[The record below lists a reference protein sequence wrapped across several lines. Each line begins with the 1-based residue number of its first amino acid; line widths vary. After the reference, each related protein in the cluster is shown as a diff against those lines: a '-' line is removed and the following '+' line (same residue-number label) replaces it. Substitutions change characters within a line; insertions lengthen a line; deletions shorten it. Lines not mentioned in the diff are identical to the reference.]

1 MGFEMPVKDILL
13 PLTSFPV
20 PTEAQ
25 TIKHAVELALTLQS
39 SVSALAYEMDIQSPI
54 GLYADP
60 LHVSGILAADS
71 KKSAANARDLLS
83 SFEVIAIGKGV
94 AHDHSLVRR
103 KPVEISQHLVEEAR
117 LHDLTILPLR
127 ETDTATH
134 DIAEHLIFEF
144 GRPLLILPDHA
155 KREIRASLDNVAI
168 AWDAS
173 RPAARALADALPL
186 IQQGR
191 QVRIFTVVDEKP
203 IKPTA
208 AAPALAKHL
217 ARHNVNATIDEVKSN
232 GRPIGTVFDTYV
244 SEHKIDLLVM
254 GAYGHSRM
262 REFILGGATKSM
274 LTRPATAVLMS
285 H

>member
-13 PLTSFPV
+13 ALTSFPV

-25 TIKHAVELALTLQS
+25 TIKHAVELALALQS
-39 SVSALAYEMDIQSPI
+39 SVSALAFEMDIQSPI

-60 LHVSGILAADS
+60 LHVSGLLAADS

-83 SFEVIAIGKGV
+83 SFEVMAIGQGI

-103 KPVEISQHLVEEAR
+103 KPVEISRHLVEEAR

-127 ETDTATH
+127 ETATATH
-134 DIAEHLIFEF
+134 DIAEHLIFES

-155 KREIRASLDNVAI
+155 KREIPASLDNIAI

-208 AAPALAKHL
+208 APALAKHL
-217 ARHNVNATIDEVKSN
+217 ARHNVSATIDEVKSN
-232 GRPIGTVFDTYV
+232 GRLIGTVFDTYV
-244 SEHKIDLLVM
+244 SEHKINLLVM